1 MASLNEIAYNI
12 KNMAYGGGSTT
23 GEETIGIRQIKFWIH
38 YYRAQLIRE
47 EALKGKGIHHS
58 FFQELLIRPTM
69 DRRNNNST
77 DGILWGT
84 YLDTYASTS
93 EMLVY
98 SERTANAA
106 GITNPFVDYNDY
118 YGKDFYDWHT
128 DEEFADYGNIA
139 IDLPDL
145 IHVDGYGIRNLRI
158 RKSNLSYNQNTAT
171 IDLPIVTYN
180 EGVNKKYNRFTSKS
194 PAAYI
199 QHSADN
205 IDVLIIDN
213 LHSFLHN
220 TDAGYVQ
227 PAQYRVYGS
236 ALYSDPTEFH
246 GQNTGVQ
253 WNDDMQYPIP
263 ETLIPELNKR
273 ILMQEFNI
281 TKQTIDD
288 RVDDNVDTTNV
299 QQKVQRQ
306 VRQS

>member
-23 GEETIGIRQIKFWIH
+23 GEETIGIRQIKFWVH

-47 EALKGKGIHHS
+47 ESRKGKGIHHA
-58 FFQELLIRPTM
+58 FYQELLIRPTM
-69 DRRNNNST
+69 DSRNNSSDN
-77 DGILWGT
+77 GVLWGT
-84 YLDTYASTS
+84 YLNDNASAS

-98 SERTANAA
+98 SERTANDA
-106 GITNPFVDYNDY
+106 GITSAFIDNNDY
-118 YGKDFYDWHT
+118 YGRDFYDRYT
-128 DEEFADYGNIA
+128 DEESADYGNII

-158 RKSNLSYNQNTAT
+158 RKSNASYNQNTAP
-171 IDLPIVTYN
+171 IDLPIVTFN
-180 EGVNKKYNRFTSKS
+180 EGRNKKFNRFTSKS
-194 PAAYI
+194 PAAWI
-199 QHSADN
+199 VHSGEN
-205 IDVLIIDN
+205 IDRLVIDN
-213 LHSFLHN
+213 LHSFLYN
-220 TDAGYVQ
+220 RDAVYVQ
-227 PAQYRVYGS
+227 PAQYMVYAY
-236 ALYSDPTEFH
+236 ALYSDPTKFDA
-246 GQNTGVQ
+246 QNSGTV

>member
-12 KNMAYGGGSTT
+12 KNMAYGGSSTT
-23 GEETIGIRQIKFWIH
+23 GEETIGIRQIKFWVH

-47 EALKGKGIHHS
+47 EARRGKGIHHT
-58 FFQELLIRPTM
+58 FYQELLIRPTM
-69 DRRNNNST
+69 DRRNDEST
-77 DGILWGT
+77 NGLLWGD
-84 YLDTYASTS
+84 YLSTQANSS

-106 GITNPFVDYNDY
+106 GITSAFVHYNDY
-118 YGKDFYDWHT
+118 YGRDFYDWHT
-128 DEEFADYGNIA
+128 DEESADFGNIV
-139 IDLPDL
+139 INLPDL
-145 IHVDGYGIRNLRI
+145 IHVNGCGIRDLRI
-158 RKSNLSYNQNTAT
+158 RKTNMSYNQNSAS

-180 EGVNKKYNRFTSKS
+180 EGRNKKYNRFTSKS
-194 PAAYI
+194 PAAYM

-205 IDVLIIDN
+205 VDVLIIDN
-213 LHSFLHN
+213 LESFLFN
-220 TDAGYVQ
+220 RDAAYVQ

-236 ALYSDPTEFH
+236 ALYSDPTKF
-246 GQNTGVQ
+246 
-253 WNDDMQYPIP
+253 DDMQYPIP

>member
-47 EALKGKGIHHS
+47 EAIKGKGIHHS

-69 DRRNNNST
+69 DRRNNDTTN
-77 DGILWGT
+77 GLLWGA
-84 YLDTYASTS
+84 YLDANANTS

-98 SERTANAA
+98 SERTANGA
-106 GITNPFVDYNDY
+106 GITGARQIDHIDF
-118 YGKDFYDWHT
+118 YGRDFYDYHT
-128 DEEFADYGNIA
+128 DEEGSDYGNMFIN
-139 IDLPDL
+139 LPDL
-145 IHVDGYGIRNLRI
+145 IHVDDYGIKNLRI
-158 RKSNLSYNQNTAT
+158 RKSFESYNQNTSS
-171 IDLPIVTYN
+171 IDIPVVSFN
-180 EGVNKKYNRFTSKS
+180 EGMNKKYNRFTSKS

-199 QHSADN
+199 STSVN
-205 IDVLIIDN
+205 NLDVLIITN
-213 LHSFLHN
+213 LKSNVHSTAN
-220 TDAGYVQ
+220 GYGV
-227 PAQYRVYGS
+227 PMQYRVYAA
-236 ALYSDPTEFH
+236 ALYSDPTDWN
-246 GQNTGVQ
+246 GQDTGTS

-273 ILMQEFNI
+273 ILVQEFNI
-281 TKQTIDD
+281 TKQTTDD

-306 VRQS
+306 VR